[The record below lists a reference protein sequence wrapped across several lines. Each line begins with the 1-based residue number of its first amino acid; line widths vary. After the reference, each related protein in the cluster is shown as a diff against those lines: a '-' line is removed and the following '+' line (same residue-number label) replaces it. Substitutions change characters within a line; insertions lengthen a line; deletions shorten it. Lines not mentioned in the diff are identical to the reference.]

1 MSQLIGL
8 DPKIVSEIYG
18 LLKKLNEE
26 KKLTIIMISHD
37 VHRVVKY
44 ASRIVEIE
52 NGTIKKDVSSAEYK
66 CGGDK

>member
-52 NGTIKKDVSSAEYK
+52 KELLELKSCQKSQEML
-66 CGGDK
+66 